1 MGVPHGG
8 FDSIS
13 KGMKIPIRLGVLL
26 SGSGRTL
33 QNLIDRI
40 QDGSLPARIEVVIS
54 SHPGV
59 KGLERAEKLKIPA
72 VTVDFNQFVNAEG
85 KRDDRAFSDA
95 VTKQLDRYPV
105 DLVIMAG
112 FIRRYLFPKKYEGRV
127 LNIHP
132 ALLPD
137 FGGKGYHGER
147 VHEAVLKKGVKES
160 GCTVHVADLEYDR
173 GPIILQKRVPV
184 LPGDTPET
192 LAARVFEAE
201 CEAYPEAIRRV
212 AAERGAVP
220 CRS

>member
-1 MGVPHGG
+1 
-8 FDSIS
+8 
-13 KGMKIPIRLGVLL
+13 MKNPVRLGVLL

-40 QDGSLPARIEVVIS
+40 QDGSLPARIEVVVS

-59 KGLERAEKLKIPA
+59 KGLERAQKTGLPA
-72 VTVDFNQFVNAEG
+72 VTVDFKKYVDAEG
-85 KRDDRAFSDA
+85 NPDSRSFSDA
-95 VTKQLDRYPV
+95 VTTQLDRYPI
-105 DLVIMAG
+105 DLIIMAG
-112 FIRRYLFPKKYEGRV
+112 FIRRYLFPKNYEGRV

-137 FGGKGYHGER
+137 FGGKGFHGEK
-147 VHEAVLKKGVKES
+147 VHQAVLKSGAKES

-184 LPGDTPET
+184 LPGDTPGT

-212 AAERGAVP
+212 AERGAVP

>member
-1 MGVPHGG
+1 LAGEGQPHE
-8 FDSIS
+8 
-13 KGMKIPIRLGVLL
+13 GMKNPVRLGVLL

-33 QNLIDRI
+33 QNLLDRI
-40 QDGSLPARIEVVIS
+40 DDGSLPARIQVVVS

-59 KGLERAEKLKIPA
+59 KGLERAEKKKIPA
-72 VTVDFNQFVNAEG
+72 VAVDYKAFA
-85 KRDDRAFSDA
+85 DDRGFSEA
-95 VTKQLDRYPV
+95 VTRELDRHPI

-112 FIRRYLFPKKYEGRV
+112 FIRKYLFPKKYEGKV

-147 VHEAVLKKGVKES
+147 VHEAVLKSGAKES
-160 GCTVHVADLEYDR
+160 GCTVHVADLQYDK

-184 LPGDTPET
+184 LAGDTVET

-212 AAERGAVP
+212 AAGGAVA

>member
-1 MGVPHGG
+1 MMNPV
-8 FDSIS
+8 
-13 KGMKIPIRLGVLL
+13 RLGVLL

-54 SHPGV
+54 SHPNV
-59 KGLERAEKLKIPA
+59 KGLERAEKKKIPA
-72 VTVDFNQFVNAEG
+72 VTVDYKSFP
-85 KRDDRAFSDA
+85 DPRAFSDA
-95 VTKQLDRYPV
+95 ITQQLDRHPV
-105 DLVIMAG
+105 DLVVMAG

-137 FGGKGYHGER
+137 FGGKGFHGEK
-147 VHEAVLKKGVKES
+147 VHEAVLKAGAKES
-160 GCTVHVADLEYDR
+160 GCTVHIADLEYDR
-173 GPIILQKRVPV
+173 GPIVLQKRVPV
-184 LPGDTPET
+184 LPGDTAET

-201 CEAYPEAIRRV
+201 CEAYPEAIRRL
-212 AAERGAVP
+212 AAERGAVT

>member
-1 MGVPHGG
+1 MAGEG
-8 FDSIS
+8 SIS
-13 KGMKIPIRLGVLL
+13 KGMKNPIRLGVLL

-33 QNLIDRI
+33 QNLMDRI
-40 QDGSLPARIEVVIS
+40 QDGSLPARIEVVVS

-59 KGLERAEKLKIPA
+59 KGLERAEKRKIPA
-72 VTVDFNQFVNAEG
+72 VTVDHKAFPDA
-85 KRDDRAFSDA
+85 RTFSDA
-95 VTKQLDRYPV
+95 VTKELDRYPL

-137 FGGKGYHGER
+137 FGGKGFYGHH
-147 VHEAVLKKGVKES
+147 VHEAVLKEGRKES
-160 GCTVHVADLEYDR
+160 GCTVHYADLNYDK

-184 LPGDTPET
+184 LPGDTPDT

-201 CEAYPEAIRRV
+201 CEAYPEAIRRM
-212 AAERGAVP
+212 AAVEVR
-220 CRS
+220 